1 MVTIEPSPVPE
12 DAVAT
17 VAEVADAL
25 APRRTEVSVSISDAL
40 ATRIDELRGDPALRD
55 LLGASVE
62 GNVETILH
70 VLRHDLDPRGVEP
83 PAAAV
88 AYAERLAQR
97 GVPVNALIRA
107 YRVGQAQ
114 LMEWA
119 FAEAAR
125 RLGATAASQRIVLV
139 VMDYVDHVTQHVV
152 AAYEAERDRTRRSR
166 HALRVAR
173 VRDVLAGRAPTGPD
187 DRLAVESTLGY
198 RFSAVHLGLVVWLEP
213 EPPEGTFAALERVAL
228 DLGTALEAAGRPL
241 VVPWDAAS
249 VLAWLPCRDDTAP
262 SREVVARAVARHGDA
277 VRVACGS
284 PTPGPDGFR
293 TTHDQARR
301 ARDVALASGEGAPP
315 VTLFDEVGAVAL
327 LCADPEGAR
336 AWVRRV
342 LGALADPEPATARL
356 RETLQVF
363 LATGGSLATT
373 ARRLQVHRNTVKY
386 RVGRAYE
393 VRGRPLGGADH
404 DRLDVELALRACVWL
419 GPPAAP
425 AD

>member
-1 MVTIEPSPVPE
+1 MVTIEPSPIPE

-107 YRVGQAQ
+107 YRVGQAH

-213 EPPEGTFAALERVAL
+213 EPPEGAFAAPRARRAGPRDRARGRGPPARGPVGRRQRAGL
-228 DLGTALEAAGRPL
+228 AAVPRRHRP
-241 VVPWDAAS
+241 
-249 VLAWLPCRDDTAP
+249 
-262 SREVVARAVARHGDA
+262 VARGRRPHRRPARRRGA
-277 VRVACGS
+277 RGVRVAHPRPRGL
-284 PTPGPDGFR
+284 PHHPRPGPPGPR
-293 TTHDQARR
+293 RRAAAGVRARR
-301 ARDVALASGEGAPP
+301 R
-315 VTLFDEVGAVAL
+315 
-327 LCADPEGAR
+327 
-336 AWVRRV
+336 
-342 LGALADPEPATARL
+342 
-356 RETLQVF
+356 
-363 LATGGSLATT
+363 
-373 ARRLQVHRNTVKY
+373 
-386 RVGRAYE
+386 
-393 VRGRPLGGADH
+393 
-404 DRLDVELALRACVWL
+404 
-419 GPPAAP
+419 
-425 AD
+425 